1 MNFYD
6 VYTTLSLN
14 PSTQTQLQQICD
26 FVQSPNSLDSLKKA
40 LWKRPSR
47 AEHPG
52 MFPFDEETGRIY
64 DSLWKAAQAENYSM
78 MGRLGRWLMSA
89 ICPPA
94 DDEGMAAY
102 HRKARSSPS
111 VAEDPSR
118 YDYQEPEPQPKKNV
132 YDPEPVEQVAEG
144 WQVSDDEKEIEVV
157 APRQPKG
164 DEVVKRSKKGD

>member
-6 VYTTLSLN
+6 VYTTLSVN
-14 PSTQTQLQQICD
+14 PSTQDQLQQICD
-26 FVQSPNSLDSLKKA
+26 LVQCQNSLEPLKQA

-64 DSLWKAAQAENYSM
+64 DSLWKAAQAENYSAL
-78 MGRLGRWLMSA
+78 GRFGRWLMRT

-102 HRKARSSPS
+102 HRKARQQPQQHYE
-111 VAEDPSR
+111 EDVSYGAADVR
-118 YDYQEPEPQPKKNV
+118 KEEVQA
-132 YDPEPVEQVAEG
+132 PVTNEG
-144 WQVSDDEKEIEVV
+144 QGWEMSDDQENEI
-157 APRQPKG
+157 
-164 DEVVKRSKKGD
+164 VVKSKETRDDAVMRRSKKGD